1 MSLFNW
7 FSRKSGA
14 ASYAVLT
21 SNPPQRNSKPGQAQD
36 KILPPVSKPALLPE
50 NRLVDQKVKRHARR
64 EQLYVAIREC
74 MTRVGVLSASY
85 KFKVLS
91 LDQRGDQFLVMI
103 DVAPG
108 LGSQAY
114 KLTEIE
120 TLLISSAKSLF
131 SIYVTSVYWRM
142 DNPPAA
148 VKAVKAV
155 KAGNF
160 GVSLPTALES
170 QLAPSDFF
178 KPAVK
183 QPGAQSYDPIHDDE
197 MAAFKLALVAASA
210 HVPATPEIAGK
221 SRSGLRSFTLI
232 TGFEDTEMSESSASP
247 ALSKTQYGE
256 LR

>member
-14 ASYAVLT
+14 ANHAVLA
-21 SNPPQRNSKPGQAQD
+21 SNQQQRISKPGQAQD
-36 KILPPVSKPALLPE
+36 KILPPASKPALLPE

-91 LDQRGDQFLVMI
+91 LDQRGDQFLVMM

-114 KLTEIE
+114 KLAEIE

-155 KAGNF
+155 NLGI
-160 GVSLPTALES
+160 SLPTALES

-183 QPGAQSYDPIHDDE
+183 KPGAQSYDPIHDDE

-210 HVPATPEIAGK
+210 HGEATPDATGK